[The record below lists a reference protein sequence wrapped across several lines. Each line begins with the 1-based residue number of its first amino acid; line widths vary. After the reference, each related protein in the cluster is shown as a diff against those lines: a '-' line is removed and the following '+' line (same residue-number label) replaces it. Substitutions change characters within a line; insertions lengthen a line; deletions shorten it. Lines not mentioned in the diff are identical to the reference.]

1 MKNIQ
6 AEIRKIMK
14 EKNETFYGMAKAMDV
29 DRGSL
34 YKSLKD
40 GSNMESNTMLK
51 VLDYLGYEIRI
62 TKKERGRKGRLSS
75 G

>member
-1 MKNIQ
+1 VSNLQ

-14 EKNETFYGMAKAMDV
+14 ERRITFYGMAKAIGI

-40 GSNMESNTMLK
+40 GSNFEWNTMMK
-51 VLDYLGYEIRI
+51 VLDYLGYEIGLV
-62 TKKERGRKGRLSS
+62 KQKRKGR
-75 G
+75 

>member
-1 MKNIQ
+1 VDKIQ

-14 EKNETFYGMAKAMDV
+14 QRDITFYGMAKAIGI

-40 GSNMESNTMLK
+40 GSNLELNTMMK
-51 VLDYLGYEIRI
+51 VLDYLGYRIRI
-62 TKKERGRKGRLSS
+62 VKKTQ
-75 G
+75 

>member
-1 MKNIQ
+1 VNNFQ

-14 EKNETFYGMAKAMDV
+14 ERRITFYSMAKAIGI

-40 GSNMESNTMLK
+40 GSNFELNTIKK
-51 VLDYLGYEIRI
+51 VLDYLGYEIRLV
-62 TKKERGRKGRLSS
+62 KQKRRGR
-75 G
+75 

>member
-1 MKNIQ
+1 VNNFQ

-14 EKNETFYGMAKAMDV
+14 ERRITFYSMAKAIGI

-40 GSNMESNTMLK
+40 GSNFELNTIKK
-51 VLDYLGYEIRI
+51 VLDHLGYEIGLVKQKR
-62 TKKERGRKGRLSS
+62 RGR
-75 G
+75 